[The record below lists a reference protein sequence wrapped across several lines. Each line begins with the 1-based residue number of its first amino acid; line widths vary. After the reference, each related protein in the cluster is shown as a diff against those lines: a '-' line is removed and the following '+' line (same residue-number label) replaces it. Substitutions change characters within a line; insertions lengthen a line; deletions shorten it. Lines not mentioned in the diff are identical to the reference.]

1 MLQEKEG
8 DLEAEDLLEE
18 VGLASKGELVGG
30 EGEGEEVAVE
40 GVIGGGVG

>member
-30 EGEGEEVAVE
+30 GEEVAME
-40 GVIGGGVG
+40 GVIGGGAG